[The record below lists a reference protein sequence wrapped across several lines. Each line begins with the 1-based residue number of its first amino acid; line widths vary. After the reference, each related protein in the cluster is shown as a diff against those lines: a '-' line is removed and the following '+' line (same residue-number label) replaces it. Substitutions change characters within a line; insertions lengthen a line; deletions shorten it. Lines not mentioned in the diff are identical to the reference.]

1 MNCFS
6 FFDNRKRFFSLQM
19 LDGAFILTFT
29 YKFQESLKATTYFA
43 FCYPFSYTECQEK
56 LDVLENNHKTAN
68 PDGSQGTDI
77 YFHRELLCKSLEN
90 RRIDLITVSS
100 HLGISKEQE
109 ERLANLFPDVTS
121 ERAFKF
127 CGKKVGNISFDYSC
141 KFFYLIPNIGLG

>member
-1 MNCFS
+1 
-6 FFDNRKRFFSLQM
+6 M

-29 YKFQESLKATTYFA
+29 YKFQESFKATTYFA

-56 LDVLENNHKTAN
+56 LDVLENKFKKVT
-68 PDGSQGTDI
+68 PDHSHGTDI

-109 ERLANLFPDVTS
+109 ERLTNIFPDVTN

-127 CGKKVGNISFDYSC
+127 YGKKVTNISFDNSC
-141 KFFYLIPNIGLG
+141 KFFSLIPNLGLG